1 MFTYTQTNNRN
12 FIRSIPLSKVVDIH
26 LALKGSWLSKSK
38 KISLRYVDWRI
49 ANRGI
54 HDIELINSIDID

>member
-38 KISLRYVDWRI
+38 KISLC
-49 ANRGI
+49 
-54 HDIELINSIDID
+54 